1 MSIIVYEDLII
12 GKTYDLGSHTL
23 NHKSMINYAE
33 RFDPQPI
40 HIDEIHAK
48 NSIYKGIIASGWY
61 TASIWMRLA
70 CDGLLLDL
78 QSMGSPGGEHLKWL
92 HPVRSGDTL
101 RASLVIVNK
110 RTSNSRPKLGIVTTS
125 GNLTNQHQ
133 EIVFSLQSSVF
144 VKRK

>member
-23 NHKSMINYAE
+23 NHKSMIDFAE
-33 RFDPQPI
+33 QFDPQTI
-40 HIDEIHAK
+40 HIDKTHSK

-78 QSMGSPGGEHLKWL
+78 QSMGSPGVEHLKWL